1 MRNAPTICWGICVV
15 TTAFYIFWNKWW
27 TLNCGKSFELSEF
40 LCGTDVQVISFSG
53 KSRDTVYP
61 YSSSWNTAFAG
72 LLCGR
77 PWIKTL
83 ARQRLTVEKNGW
95 KKRFMVSMRPSGFAC
110 TRKVAMHASQ
120 MIRFFVFK
128 SSWMRT
134 KNCLA
139 SLPCC
144 YWIMWHVT
152 WCASFVMSG
161 GKHFVC
167 GLCFSVPFTK
177 LWLAWHL
184 CLKNPYYARGHLN
197 KNSRKSS

>member
-1 MRNAPTICWGICVV
+1 MFKWFHFRRNLEIQCILTFLVGIPLSPDCCAEDRVLKRAPD
-15 TTAFYIFWNKWW
+15 KDS
-27 TLNCGKSFELSEF
+27 L
-40 LCGTDVQVISFSG
+40 
-53 KSRDTVYP
+53 
-61 YSSSWNTAFAG
+61 
-72 LLCGR
+72 
-77 PWIKTL
+77 
-83 ARQRLTVEKNGW
+83 W
-95 KKRFMVSMRPSGFAC
+95 KKKRLNLWFMVSMRPSGFAC
-110 TRKVAMHASQ
+110 TRKVAMDASQ

-134 KNCLA
+134 KNYLA
-139 SLPCC
+139 SRPCC